1 VRKLLLARAAFDR
14 DPLAFST
21 ARELAVAHG
30 FSEFH
35 FSRAFSAVFALSP
48 YAYMLQQRL
57 HEAHRLLVL
66 GGRPVAEVALDSGFN
81 DAATF
86 SRAFKRQHGR
96 PPSSFIDRARMVK

>member
-1 VRKLLLARAAFDR
+1 
-14 DPLAFST
+14 
-21 ARELAVAHG
+21 
-30 FSEFH
+30 EFH
-35 FSRAFSAVFALSP
+35 FSRAFSTVFALSP

-57 HEAHRLLVL
+57 QQAHRLLVL